1 MPSQR
6 WRWPDRRTHAEMRCR
21 SVGDKVTRTL
31 PICQSYEIHYLNEV
45 FVREVF
51 KFKLA
56 CDVLV
61 DQLIDFS
68 QDSQVPSRAKVLS
81 CKGGWTLT
89 G

>member
-1 MPSQR
+1 MWGTRGQ
-6 WRWPDRRTHAEMRCR
+6 
-21 SVGDKVTRTL
+21 GDKDTT
-31 PICQSYEIHYLNEV
+31 ICQSYEIHYLNEV

-68 QDSQVPSRAKVLS
+68 QDSQVPTRAKVLPA
-81 CKGGWTLT
+81 KVVGL
-89 G
+89 

>member
-1 MPSQR
+1 MSKCGGQ
-6 WRWPDRRTHAEMRCR
+6 
-21 SVGDKVTRTL
+21 GDKVTRTL

-61 DQLIDFS
+61 DQPIDFS
-68 QDSQVPSRAKVLS
+68 QDSQVPTRAKVLS
-81 CKGGWTLT
+81 CKGSWTLT